1 MKYVVLFRRPG
12 RVANMDEWFDTK
24 QEAEKRCEEL
34 KDMFDWLYE
43 RNNKAGGP
51 CKCWIETKE

>member
-1 MKYVVLFRRPG
+1 
-12 RVANMDEWFDTK
+12 MDEWFDTK

-43 RNNKAGGP
+43 RNNRSGGP
-51 CKCWIETKE
+51 CDVWVEEKV